1 MKAILMAGG
10 KGTRLRPLTCC
21 LPKPMVPIANRP
33 MMAHI
38 LELIRQHGY
47 TDVTATLFY
56 LPDAIRK
63 YFGDGRNFGLNMN
76 YAVED
81 VPLGTAG
88 SVKNAC
94 RAAAINDTFLVIS
107 GDTLTDINLTE
118 ALEFHRRKGSA
129 ATLVLTKVR
138 SPLEYGLVI
147 TDANGK
153 IRRFLEKP
161 GWGEVFSDC
170 VNTGIYILE
179 PDVLKE
185 IPDGQVYD
193 FSKNLF
199 PALLKKKVP
208 LYGFLAKGYWSDIGN
223 LDQYREAQIDIL
235 RGNIR
240 VPGINAPG
248 AQATEYQ
255 PGVWVGEGCVI
266 SSDAILAGPAL
277 IGSECVIGPGVF
289 VGEFS
294 IIGDHVRLAAGAS
307 VKRSVIWS
315 GSHIGANSE
324 LRGVVS
330 ASRTIF
336 GSHATA
342 FEGAVIGERS
352 HIGDRA
358 AIRPGVK
365 IWPDKQV
372 EAGAIIN
379 DSVIWNPGTGKSLFG
394 RLGISGTVNMA
405 ISPEFAAKVA
415 AAFASL
421 LPRSS
426 SAVVSSD
433 GYRASRMLK
442 RAVIAGFLSAGINV
456 YDLGSLTTPVTRY
469 AIRALN
475 AAAGLQIRLSPYYQ
489 DHVLM
494 EFLDREGLNI
504 DRSTE
509 RSVENAY
516 FCEDFPRAALEEIG
530 EVVFVPRLIESYMDG
545 LLHNTA
551 VDQIAAR
558 GYKVVVNY
566 DAGHLSMLLP
576 GLFTRLNCEV
586 VTIPHRENGP
596 RPKSLDQIM
605 AALDD
610 LAGLVR
616 SHAADLGIVVD
627 NNAERLI
634 LIDER
639 GRLVQDEQML
649 ALMSLIIL
657 KQGNAQT
664 LPVPVTASRVIE
676 QMAQE
681 YKSAVVRTKTSPRS
695 QMEQLAEQKIFD
707 NSSGSSGPS
716 FQPTFDAL
724 ISLAKILEVM
734 TREGLTLGQLVDM
747 IPPIH
752 MSKMTADCPWQAKGL
767 VMRSLIEEHSND
779 AVEMIDGLKV
789 FHDDD
794 WVLVLPDSDLP
805 VFQVYSEASSQ
816 EEADALAELYLGR
829 IEGLQTQLT

>member
-1 MKAILMAGG
+1 MRAVIMAGG

-38 LELIRQHGY
+38 LELVRQHGY
-47 TDVTATLFY
+47 TNVTATLFY
-56 LPDAIRK
+56 LPDAIRN
-63 YFGDGRNFGLNMN
+63 YFGDGRSFGLDMD

-94 RAAAINDTFLVIS
+94 GAAKDTLLVIS
-107 GDTLTDINLTE
+107 GDTLTDINLAE

-147 TDANGK
+147 TDGDGK

-185 IPDGQVYD
+185 IPDGQVFD

-199 PALLKKKVP
+199 PALLKKKAP
-208 LYGFLAKGYWSDIGN
+208 LYGFLASGYWSDIGN

-235 RGNIR
+235 RGNIQ
-240 VPGINAPG
+240 VAGIQT
-248 AQATEYQ
+248 AQYQPQ
-255 PGVWVGEGCVI
+255 PGVWVGKGCEI
-266 SSDAILAGPAL
+266 SSDAVLAGPAL
-277 IGSECVIGPGVF
+277 IGSGCIVSAGAF
-289 VGEFS
+289 VGEYS
-294 IIGDHVRLAAGAS
+294 MIGDDVRLEPGAS
-307 VKRSVIWS
+307 IKRSVIWS
-315 GSHIGANSE
+315 GSQLGAGSE
-324 LRGVVS
+324 LRGVVA
-330 ASRTIF
+330 ASRTII
-336 GSHATA
+336 GPHATA

-352 HIGDRA
+352 CVGERTV
-358 AIRPGVK
+358 IRPGVK
-365 IWPDKQV
+365 IWPDKQI

-379 DSVIWNPGTGKSLFG
+379 DSVIWSSGTGKSLFG
-394 RLGISGTVNMA
+394 RLGIAGTVNMT

-415 AAFASL
+415 AAYASL
-421 LPRSS
+421 LSRSS

-456 YDLGSLTTPVTRY
+456 YDLGSLTTPVARY

-475 AAAGLQIRLSPYYQ
+475 AAAGLQIRLSPHYRDQ
-489 DHVLM
+489 VLM
-494 EFLDREGLNI
+494 EFLDQEGLNI
-504 DRSTE
+504 DRAKE

-516 FCEDFPRAALEEIG
+516 FCEDFPRAAIEEIG

-545 LLHNTA
+545 LLRSTA

-558 GYKVVVNY
+558 GYKIVVNY

-576 GLFTRLNCEV
+576 GLFTRLNCEI
-586 VTIPHRENGP
+586 VTIPHREYGP
-596 RPKSLDQIM
+596 RPKSLDQIL

-616 SHAADLGIVVD
+616 SHGADLGIVVD

-634 LIDER
+634 LIDEQ

-657 KQGNAQT
+657 KQGNPQA

-676 QMAQE
+676 QLAGE
-681 YKSAVVRTKTSPRS
+681 YHRAVIRTQTSPRS
-695 QMEQLAEQKIFD
+695 QMERLAEQKIFED
-707 NSSGSSGPS
+707 SGGPR

-734 TREGLTLGQLVDM
+734 TRDGLTLGQLVDM

-752 MSKMTADCPWQAKGL
+752 MTKQTIDCPWQAKGL

-779 AVEMIDGLKV
+779 PVEMIDGLKV
-789 FHDDD
+789 FHDSD
-794 WVLVLPDSDLP
+794 WVLVLPDSDQP

-816 EEADALAELYLGR
+816 EEADALAQLYLGR
-829 IEGLQTQLT
+829 IEGLQAQLS

>member
-1 MKAILMAGG
+1 MKAVIMAGG

-21 LPKPMVPIANRP
+21 LPKPMVPIANQP
-33 MMAHI
+33 MMTHI
-38 LELIRQHGY
+38 IKLVKQHGF
-47 TDVTATLFY
+47 TNVTATLFY
-56 LPDAIRK
+56 LPDAIRN
-63 YFGDGRNFGLNMN
+63 YFGDGRDFGLELN
-76 YAVED
+76 YAIED

-94 RAAAINDTFLVIS
+94 GAALKDTLLVIS
-107 GDTLTDINLTE
+107 GDTLTDINLAE
-118 ALEFHRRKGSA
+118 ALEFHRSKGSA

-147 TDANGK
+147 TDTGGR

-179 PDVLKE
+179 PEVLKE
-185 IPDGQVYD
+185 IPDGQVFD

-199 PALLKKKVP
+199 PALLKKKAP

-235 RGNIR
+235 RGNIQ
-240 VPGINAPG
+240 VAGTQAAP
-248 AQATEYQ
+248 YQ
-255 PGVWVGEGCVI
+255 PGVWVGEGSEI
-266 SSDAILAGPAL
+266 SADAILAGPAL
-277 IGSECVIGPGVF
+277 IGSGCIVSAGAF

-294 IIGDHVRLAAGAS
+294 MIGDDVRIESGS
-307 VKRSVIWS
+307 SIKRSVIWS
-315 GSHIGANSE
+315 GSRIGAGSE
-324 LRGVVS
+324 LRGVV
-330 ASRTIF
+330 ATSRTTI
-336 GSHATA
+336 GPQVAA
-342 FEGAVIGERS
+342 FEGVVIGERS
-352 HIGDRA
+352 YVGERA
-358 AIRPGVK
+358 IIRPGVK
-365 IWPDKQV
+365 IWPDKQI

-379 DSVIWNPGTGKSLFG
+379 DSVIWSAGTGKSLFG
-394 RLGISGTVNMA
+394 RLGISGTANMA
-405 ISPEFAAKVA
+405 ISPEFGAKVA
-415 AAFASL
+415 AAYASL

-426 SAVVSSD
+426 SAVVSAD
-433 GYRASRMLK
+433 GYRVSRMLK
-442 RAVIAGFLSAGINV
+442 RAVMAGFLSAGINV
-456 YDLGSLTTPVTRY
+456 YDLGSLTTPVARY

-475 AAAGLQIRLSPYYQ
+475 AAAGLQIRLSPYYHDQ
-489 DHVLM
+489 VLL
-494 EFLDREGLNI
+494 EFLDQEGLNI
-504 DRSTE
+504 NRATE

-516 FCEDFPRAALEEIG
+516 FCEDFPRAAVEDIG
-530 EVVFVPRLIESYMDG
+530 EVVFVPRLIEGYMDG
-545 LLHNTA
+545 LLRSTA

-558 GYKVVVNY
+558 GYKIVVTY

-576 GLFTRLNCEV
+576 GLFARLNCEI
-586 VTIPHRENGP
+586 VTIPHREHGP
-596 RPKSLDQIM
+596 RPKSLDQIL

-616 SHAADLGIVVD
+616 SHGADLGIVVD

-634 LIDER
+634 LIDEQ

-649 ALMSLIIL
+649 ALVSLIIL
-657 KQGNAQT
+657 KQGNPQA
-664 LPVPVTASRVIE
+664 LPIPVTASRVID
-676 QMAQE
+676 QMADE
-681 YKSAVVRTKTSPRS
+681 YHRSVIRTQTSPRS
-695 QMEQLAEQKIFD
+695 QMERLAEQKIFD
-707 NSSGSSGPS
+707 DSGGSGGPS

-734 TREGLTLGQLVDM
+734 TRDSLTLGQLVDM

-752 MSKMTADCPWQAKGL
+752 MSKQTADCPWQSKGL

-789 FHDDD
+789 FHDND
-794 WVLVLPDSDLP
+794 WVLVLPDSDQP

-829 IEGLQTQLT
+829 IERLQTQLS